1 MWPSYQSAII
11 KLIKKAKMPSL
22 TLLLILTTAVQ
33 LSSTV
38 TTCGETRN
46 YQTDCNDTFVQS
58 YGTNTC
64 NGRKVLD
71 YLSAQEKFM
80 DKKFLNLTRVSN

>member
-38 TTCGETRN
+38 TTCG
-46 YQTDCNDTFVQS
+46 DCNDAFVQS
-58 YGTNTC
+58 YGTNTS